1 LKAAR
6 VAAGQVEENTM
17 RKAYLAAI
25 AAGVLALS
33 GCATGGGYGGGG
45 YGGTQLSQCMRNAL
59 IGAGVGAVLGGTT
72 APDGNRTENA
82 AIGAAI
88 GGLGTYA
95 VCNWL
100 STSNQQSSVEG
111 SYYRALN
118 TGAPQTQSLTGPGG
132 QPATLRVN
140 APQAAPGRG
149 PNCRVITATVSDSSG
164 TQNLPQETFCQDT
177 NGAWVPVA

>member
-1 LKAAR
+1 MPCG
-6 VAAGQVEENTM
+6 VTNEETKM

-25 AAGVLALS
+25 AAGALALT
-33 GCATGGGYGGGG
+33 GCASTGGGYGGGG
-45 YGGTQLSQCMRNAL
+45 GGIGGTQLSQCMRNAL
-59 IGAGVGAVLGGTT
+59 IGAGVGAVLGAAT

-82 AIGAAI
+82 AIGAAL

-95 VCNWL
+95 VCGWIGN
-100 STSNQQSSVEG
+100 SNQQSSVEG

-132 QPATLRVN
+132 QPATLRVA

-149 PNCRVITATVSDSSG
+149 TNCRVINATVSDSSG
-164 TQNLPQETFCQDT
+164 TQNLPQETFCRDA
-177 NGAWVPVA
+177 NGGWVPVA

>member
-1 LKAAR
+1 
-6 VAAGQVEENTM
+6 M

-25 AAGVLALS
+25 AAGALALS

-45 YGGTQLSQCMRNAL
+45 GYGTQLSQCTRNAL
-59 IGAGVGAVLGGTT
+59 IGAGVGAVLGGVT
-72 APDGNRTENA
+72 APEGNRTENA

-88 GGLGTYA
+88 GGLGAYA
-95 VCNWL
+95 VCAWIGN
-100 STSNQQSSVEG
+100 SNQQSSVED

-118 TGAPQTQSLTGPGG
+118 SGAPQTQSLSGPGG

-149 PNCRVITATVSDSSG
+149 PECRVITATVSDSSG
-164 TQNLPQETFCQDT
+164 TQNLPQETFCRDV
-177 NGAWVPVA
+177 NGGWVPVA